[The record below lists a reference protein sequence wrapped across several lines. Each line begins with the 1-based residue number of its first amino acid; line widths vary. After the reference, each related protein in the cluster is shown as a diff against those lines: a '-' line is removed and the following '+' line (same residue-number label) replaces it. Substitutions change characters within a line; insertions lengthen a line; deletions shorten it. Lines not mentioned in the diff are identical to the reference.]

1 MIDIGMG
8 DWIKDYNG
16 YLLMKFTS
24 KYRYQQRFLDG
35 KLFFNTSDFFARCDD
50 AGRSDHHEGNAIVVN
65 ESEKSTSSLRYEII
79 NGQVCLIEED
89 YTNNMSEY
97 RKSNV
102 FSYSPA
108 ENRRRKVMSFYTMY
122 INFDNEQVSFLI
134 YCETHKK

>member
-1 MIDIGMG
+1 MINDRY
-8 DWIKDYNG
+8 WIKDYNG

-24 KYRYQQRFLDG
+24 KYRYQQQFLDG

-89 YTNNMSEY
+89 YTNNMSKEFGEY
-97 RKSNV
+97 GIIILDVK
-102 FSYSPA
+102 F
-108 ENRRRKVMSFYTMY
+108 
-122 INFDNEQVSFLI
+122 EQ
-134 YCETHKK
+134 

>member
-79 NGQVCLIEED
+79 NGQVWSIGHII
-89 YTNNMSEY
+89 
-97 RKSNV
+97 
-102 FSYSPA
+102 
-108 ENRRRKVMSFYTMY
+108 Y
-122 INFDNEQVSFLI
+122 IASD
-134 YCETHKK
+134 